1 MPGKNKDASTIND
14 SEYYK
19 SDDHKFEVSDS
30 SKPVEA
36 SKEPI
41 TDTHIVHRVRKLQG
55 VSVKP
60 AVTAVGIIGQGGRG
74 ITQGMINGG
83 TGIISSNIVTDV
95 LTDSNKMIFKTDTF
109 SINPFKSQTLVIASQ
124 DESTLGSNRIVRTS
138 SDIGNSRIYHGRI
151 GTPIVNK
158 KIWSEDDNFRV
169 KIDVDEADKLDTI
182 VQRSPTN
189 KGNTASSQIEEES
202 LESIFSKIV
211 EESNS
216 SERMNLANSLSI
228 EIPKLVHFG
237 HPPIETNNVGNLLD
251 GIVATR
257 IENSNIIWRRT
268 DRYDMMAHTHDVE
281 NIS

>member
-151 GTPIVNK
+151 GTPIVSK
-158 KIWSEDDNFRV
+158 QSWSVDDNLNVRSDLYKV
-169 KIDVDEADKLDTI
+169 DKLDTI
-182 VQRSPTN
+182 VQRYPTN
-189 KGNTASSQIEEES
+189 EKNSESPRIEEKI
-202 LESIFSKIV
+202 LKSIFSK
-211 EESNS
+211 S
-216 SERMNLANSLSI
+216 SKSRTRAN
-228 EIPKLVHFG
+228 
-237 HPPIETNNVGNLLD
+237 
-251 GIVATR
+251 
-257 IENSNIIWRRT
+257 
-268 DRYDMMAHTHDVE
+268 
-281 NIS
+281 